1 MECRACA
8 KLNLYLDITG
18 ILPDGYH
25 GLRSVMQS
33 IDLYDTVKVEPADTI
48 RLTVD
53 KKYIPT
59 DERNTAF
66 KAAKAF
72 FEATGIQGGAE
83 ISIRKIIPVGAGM
96 AGGSADAAAVLNLL
110 NILYGMP
117 LSAEELSAVALK
129 VGADVPFC
137 LEGGTMLAEGKGE
150 KLTPLPRL
158 AKCFFVVVKPDFSVS
173 TKDAYKMYDEQGGD
187 CPDVDGI
194 LSALKQRNIRQVCA
208 SMGNDLER
216 CIASRHPDINE
227 IKDKL
232 LGLGAIGAMM
242 TGSGSAVFGVFED
255 MAQAQKAADEM
266 RAPKRRVFVCRPV

>member
-18 ILPDGYH
+18 IMPDGYH
-25 GLRSVMQS
+25 ALRSVMQS
-33 IDLYDTVKVEPADTI
+33 IDLYDTVKVEKADTI

-83 ISIRKIIPVGAGM
+83 IFIKKIIPVGAGM

-117 LSAEELSAVALK
+117 LSAEELSEVALK

-150 KLTPLPRL
+150 KLTPLPKL
-158 AKCFFVVVKPDFSVS
+158 AKCFFVVVKPFFSVS
-173 TKDAYKMYDEQGGD
+173 TKEAYKMFDEQGGD
-187 CPDVDGI
+187 CPDVNGI
-194 LSALKQRNIRQVCA
+194 LSALEQRNIHQVCS

-216 CIASRHPDINE
+216 CIALKYPEINA

-232 LGLGAIGAMM
+232 IGLGAIGAMM
-242 TGSGSAVFGVFED
+242 TGSGSAVFGVFEN
-255 MAQAQKAADEM
+255 MIQAQQAADKM

>member
-18 ILPDGYH
+18 IMPDGYH
-25 GLRSVMQS
+25 ALRSVMQS
-33 IDLYDTVKVEPADTI
+33 IDLYDTVKVEKADTI

-83 ISIRKIIPVGAGM
+83 IFIKKIIPVGAGM

-117 LSAEELSAVALK
+117 LSAEELSDVALK

-150 KLTPLPRL
+150 KLTPLPKL
-158 AKCFFVVVKPDFSVS
+158 AKCFFVVVKPFFSVS
-173 TKDAYKMYDEQGGD
+173 TKEAYKMFDEQGGD

-194 LSALKQRNIRQVCA
+194 LSALKQRSIHQVCS

-216 CIASRHPDINE
+216 CIALKYPEINE

-232 LGLGAIGAMM
+232 IGLGAIGAMM
-242 TGSGSAVFGVFED
+242 TGSGSAVFGVFEN
-255 MAQAQKAADEM
+255 MIQAQQAADKM
-266 RAPKRRVFVCRPV
+266 RAQKRRVFVCRPV

>member
-18 ILPDGYH
+18 IMPDGYH
-25 GLRSVMQS
+25 ALRSVMQS
-33 IDLYDTVKVEPADTI
+33 IDLYDTVKVEKADTI

-83 ISIRKIIPVGAGM
+83 IFIKKIIPVGAGM

-117 LSAEELSAVALK
+117 LSAEELSEVALK

-150 KLTPLPRL
+150 KLTPLPKL
-158 AKCFFVVVKPDFSVS
+158 AKCFFVVVKPFFSVS
-173 TKDAYKMYDEQGGD
+173 TKDAYKMFDEQGGD
-187 CPDVDGI
+187 CPNVDGI
-194 LSALKQRNIRQVCA
+194 LSALEQRNIHQVCS

-216 CIASRHPDINE
+216 CIASRHPEINE

-232 LGLGAIGAMM
+232 IGLGAIGAMM
-242 TGSGSAVFGVFED
+242 TGSGSAVFGVFEN
-255 MAQAQKAADEM
+255 MIQAQQAADKM

>member
-18 ILPDGYH
+18 IMPDGYH
-25 GLRSVMQS
+25 ALRSVMQS
-33 IDLYDTVKVEPADTI
+33 IDLYDTVKVEIADTI

-83 ISIRKIIPVGAGM
+83 IFIKKIIPVGAGM

-117 LSAEELSAVALK
+117 LSAEELSDVALK

-137 LEGGTMLAEGKGE
+137 LEGGTMLAEGRGE
-150 KLTPLPRL
+150 KLTSLPKL
-158 AKCFFVVVKPDFSVS
+158 AKCFFVVVKPFFSVS
-173 TKDAYKMYDEQGGD
+173 TKDAYKMFDEQGGD

-194 LSALKQRNIRQVCA
+194 LSALEQRDIRKVCS

-216 CIASRHPDINE
+216 CIALKYPEINE

-232 LGLGAIGAMM
+232 IGLGAIGAMM
-242 TGSGSAVFGVFED
+242 TGSGSAVFGVFEN
-255 MAQAQKAADEM
+255 MIQAQQAADKM

>member
-18 ILPDGYH
+18 IMPDGYH
-25 GLRSVMQS
+25 ALRSVMQS
-33 IDLYDTVKVEPADTI
+33 IDLYDTVKVEKADTI

-83 ISIRKIIPVGAGM
+83 IFIKKIIPVGAGM

-117 LSAEELSAVALK
+117 LSAEELSDVALK

-150 KLTPLPRL
+150 KLTPLPKL
-158 AKCFFVVVKPDFSVS
+158 AKCFFVVVKPFFSVS
-173 TKDAYKMYDEQGGD
+173 TKDAYKMFDEQGGD
-187 CPDVDGI
+187 CPNVDGI
-194 LSALKQRNIRQVCA
+194 LSALEQRNIHQVCS

-216 CIASRHPDINE
+216 CIASRHPEINE

-232 LGLGAIGAMM
+232 IGLGAIGAMM
-242 TGSGSAVFGVFED
+242 TGSGSAVFGVFEN
-255 MAQAQKAADEM
+255 MIQAQQAADKM